1 MLSDSNQSANDFYM
15 SEDAVVN
22 EKSTIEADMSFEKGL
37 VNLIFASKSTDPNG
51 AYCLQFVPGSN
62 KVRLFR
68 MYKDGDIAV
77 GEMSSSISDGSYH
90 HVKIEKE
97 ANAVKVYV
105 DDKECLN
112 YTFDADKESDKDFFD
127 IKTGY
132 MGLGLWDGAVS
143 FKNLYVDKKEE
154 TKPSEPTKP
163 SEKPKTISVTLK
175 GNGGKTVTTINKTKA
190 GTKLPGWNKTKYKA
204 AGKKG
209 YVFAGWTYKGKV
221 VNKVPASDKNIV
233 LTAKFVKI
241 KVETAKLSSLKGKS
255 GKGTGFVAKSIKYT
269 NKYGE
274 KRGFRF
280 RYSTNKKMKAAKYK
294 TTGLAKNTYTKTG
307 LKKGKKYYVQ
317 VRYYYYDSTNKK
329 VYGTYSKVKSVKAY

>member
-1 MLSDSNQSANDFYM
+1 
-15 SEDAVVN
+15 
-22 EKSTIEADMSFEKGL
+22 
-37 VNLIFASKSTDPNG
+37 
-51 AYCLQFVPGSN
+51 
-62 KVRLFR
+62 

-112 YTFDADKESDKDFFD
+112 YTFDANKESDKDFFD

-163 SEKPKTISVTLK
+163 SETPKTISVTLK

-280 RYSTNKKMKAAKYK
+280 RYSTSKKMKSAKYK
-294 TTGLAKNTYTKTG
+294 TTGLAKNVYTKTG

-317 VRYYYYDSTNKK
+317 VRYYYYDSTNQK
-329 VYGTYSKVKSVKAY
+329 VYGTYSKAKSVKAY